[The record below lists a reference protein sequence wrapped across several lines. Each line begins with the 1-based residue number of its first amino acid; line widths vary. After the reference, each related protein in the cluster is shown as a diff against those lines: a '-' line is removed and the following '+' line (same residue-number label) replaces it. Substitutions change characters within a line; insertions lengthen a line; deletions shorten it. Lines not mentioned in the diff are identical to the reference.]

1 MHIYIY
7 THDSCGGSSQKNKK
21 QYAYLCTRVYIYIYT
36 QVNIYIYTHVNIYIY
51 IHIYTHIYIYL
62 HIYIYIYIYM
72 CIYIYLHR
80 CVQTIGFVKLDNPH
94 TRSQH
99 ALHLEVQFGRYSGF
113 EPCDPERC
121 PGSLQL
127 AATVASN
134 SARHV
139 FKGKEY
145 WKHLLY
151 GLH

>member
-1 MHIYIY
+1 MIHAEGAVRKIKNNMHIYV
-7 THDSCGGSSQKNKK
+7 H
-21 QYAYLCTRVYIYIYT
+21 VYIYT
-36 QVNIYIYTHVNIYIY
+36 QVNIYIYTCEYIVIYIY
-51 IHIYTHIYIYL
+51 IYTHIYIYL
-62 HIYIYIYIYM
+62 HIYIHIYIYM
-72 CIYIYLHR
+72 CIYIYICIDR